1 MITMLK
7 HPILKITLTLLT
19 ISSLLSC
26 TSFKQ
31 NANEVMIRDPNIGKY
46 SNPQPARK
54 TATDQWQYA
63 VLSENAYQKGKVRN
77 EISTESNTPV
87 PISTSENQNIAC
99 SDLNNRRLIPISG
112 WTKWNFPS
120 TDLQQEMQSQGLYLE
135 VMERTTEPREIVVVF
150 EGTNFTQLRDWKA
163 NFRWFLRFIPGYN
176 DQYTIVAKNAAKEF
190 HQIITSSPSKYQ
202 YDAIL
207 GKLLA
212 SADGTPI
219 KIVAAGHSLG
229 GGLAQHFAYTF
240 VQQPPEYR
248 GPKIS
253 EVYAFDTSPVTGWF
267 SSPDP
272 PRSYN
277 AEGLI
282 IHRIFE
288 HGEVMAYLRL
298 LTSRFASSSKN
309 PEIWEYRY
317 NFDPKL
323 NIIRNHSMRNIACG
337 MIHAI
342 QD

>member
-1 MITMLK
+1 M
-7 HPILKITLTLLT
+7 
-19 ISSLLSC
+19 
-26 TSFKQ
+26 
-31 NANEVMIRDPNIGKY
+31 VRDPNIGKY
-46 SNPQPARK
+46 SDPQPALK
-54 TATDQWQYA
+54 TATDQLEYA
-63 VLSENAYQKGKVRN
+63 ILSENAYQKGKAQSEN
-77 EISTESNTPV
+77 SIESNATV
-87 PISTSENQNIAC
+87 QTSTAKHRDTAC
-99 SDLNNRRLIPISG
+99 SDLNNRQLIPTPE
-112 WTKWNFPS
+112 WAKWNFPS
-120 TDLQQEMQSQGLYLE
+120 TALQQEMQSQGLYLE
-135 VMERTTEPREIVVVF
+135 VRERTKEPREIVVVF

-190 HQIITSSPSKYQ
+190 HQIITSSPSKYH
-202 YDAIL
+202 YDATL

-212 SADGTPI
+212 SDGTPI

-323 NIIRNHSMRNIACG
+323 NIIRNHSMRNLACG
-337 MIHAI
+337 MIYATR
-342 QD
+342 D